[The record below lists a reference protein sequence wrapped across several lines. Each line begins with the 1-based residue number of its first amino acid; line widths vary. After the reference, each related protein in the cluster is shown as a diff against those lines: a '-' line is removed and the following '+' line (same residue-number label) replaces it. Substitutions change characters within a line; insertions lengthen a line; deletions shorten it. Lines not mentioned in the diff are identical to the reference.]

1 MRDEEFERLYS
12 EHAEGL
18 FSFLAY
24 RTGDRGLAED
34 LLADTFERALRH
46 RRRFDVR
53 RGNRKTWL
61 YAIAL
66 NVLRDH
72 LRRRSVEAGANA
84 KAAQLAH
91 PEEERGKEVVENRD
105 LVGRALQV
113 LSPEER
119 DAIALRFGADLSLP
133 EMARLLSEPLTT
145 MEGRLY
151 RALRKLRA
159 PLGA

>member
-1 MRDEEFERLYS
+1 MRDEEFETLYA

-24 RTGDRGLAED
+24 RTGDRSLAED

-46 RRRFDVR
+46 RRRFEVR
-53 RGNRKTWL
+53 KGSRKTWL

-84 KAAQLAH
+84 QVVQLEADAPLDH
-91 PEEERGKEVVENRD
+91 QAVEDRD

-113 LSPEER
+113 LSAEER
-119 DAIALRFGADLSLP
+119 EAIALRFGADLSLP
-133 EMARLLSEPLTT
+133 EMARVLGEPLTT
-145 MEGRLY
+145 MEGRVY
-151 RALRKLRA
+151 RAMRKLRA
-159 PLGA
+159 PLGE